1 MLVMLT
7 LLLFTTGV
15 LLAQKTVSGKVTDEK
30 GDPIANASVVVKGGT
45 VGTTTND
52 AGSFTLNLPANA
64 KTLVFSAIGSATR
77 EISIGSSTTFSVS
90 LQPALNEEEE
100 VVVTG
105 YGNKKRMEFVG
116 AAAKVNAKTIEQVP
130 IGSFENILQGQA
142 AGLYIA
148 SGSGQPGSTNTRVNI
163 RGIGSFSGGQDP
175 LYILD
180 GMPIEVGVFRAL
192 NPNDFESVDILKDA
206 AGAGLYGSRG
216 GNGVIVIKTKM
227 GQAGRPRLSYRG
239 MAGFSEAPTQKNLQL
254 MNTTERLA
262 YEGQLL
268 GPGLAPNPTALTG
281 LPGWDYNP
289 NNPRYQAQSAAT
301 KALYDHLLDSIS
313 GINTDWADLMFRK
326 AKFSQH
332 EVNVSGGSNG
342 VNYFS
347 SLSYY
352 KQQGTIYR
360 SGMDRYT
367 YRGNIDVKRDRLT
380 VNIRSSAG
388 FSQLD
393 NTESEAGIALAN
405 PIAAAYLEL
414 PYVRAFNNDGTT
426 AFGAG
431 KIGANA
437 YDRLRTTT
445 SRSNQFKGTFVIT
458 AQFDIWNGIAF
469 KTTNGVDWR
478 NTNSSRFVDPN
489 TFAGRS
495 VGLGA
500 QGSYNEGNTEN
511 LNLIT
516 TTGLVYSK
524 KFDKHSVNALAMFE
538 SIRNRN
544 RANGFTGY
552 LINPRILNSPA
563 GITNGNTTAMP
574 SITGSKTLN
583 GLFSQFATVD
593 YTYDSR
599 YTVFGSLRRDA
610 PSQVPK
616 KNRNNVFF
624 SAGASWNLS
633 AESFMKNQDIF
644 QDAKVRIS
652 YGETANVNGFTNNFG
667 YISTYGAGNYADQQ
681 GIVPTSPGNTDY
693 KLESQIVTNLGIEF
707 AVWKRRIRATV
718 DVYDKQSRNLFL
730 NQQVSRTT
738 GFTQLLTNIG
748 KMSNKGIEYDLKA
761 DVVKQNDF
769 VVTIGTNG
777 AFLRNRIEDMGQI
790 TELASGTGISRVG
803 LPFGTHYIVG
813 YLGVDP
819 QTGNPIYADA
829 EGKPTSV
836 YSAANS
842 LATFGTYLPK
852 FTGGAT
858 LEASWKGFTVSALF
872 VSIQG
877 VKRFNNES
885 FFYETTSS
893 NVFYNKRIELLTET
907 WRTPG
912 QETNYQRIAAPR
924 EFSSKDIQDASFI
937 RFRNLTVGYN
947 YVPKSTKYFSSIRV
961 WGQAQN
967 LYTWTKWNGFDPEE
981 SNNIA
986 TYEFPNPRTF
996 TIGLDVNF

>member
-1 MLVMLT
+1 MLT
-7 LLLFTTGV
+7 LLLFTSGV

-30 GDPIANASVVVKGGT
+30 GDPIANASVVVKGST

-52 AGSFTLNLPANA
+52 AGNFTLSLPANA
-64 KTLVFSAIGSATR
+64 KTLIISAIGSVAK
-77 EISIGSSTTFSVS
+77 EVAIGTTTTFSVS
-90 LQPALNEEEE
+90 LTSSASEEEE
-100 VVVTG
+100 VIITG
-105 YGNKKRMEFVG
+105 YGTKKRLEFVG
-116 AAAKVNAKTIEQVP
+116 ASSKVTAKTIEQVP
-130 IGSFENILQGQA
+130 FGSFENILQGQA
-142 AGLYIA
+142 PGLYVA
-148 SGSGQPGSTNTRVNI
+148 SGSGQPGASARVNI
-163 RGIGSFSGGQDP
+163 RGVGSFSGNLSP

-180 GMPIEVGVFRAL
+180 GVPIEEGVFRSL

-206 AGAGLYGSRG
+206 AGAGIYGSRG
-216 GNGVIVIKTKM
+216 ANGVIVIKTKM

-239 MAGFSEAPTQKNLQL
+239 MAGYSEAPTQKNLQM
-254 MNTTERLA
+254 MNTAERLA
-262 YEGQLL
+262 YEGEIL
-268 GPGLAPNPTALTG
+268 GPGLAPNPSALTG

-301 KALYDHLLDSIS
+301 KAIYDHLLDSIS
-313 GINTDWADLMFRK
+313 NINTDWADLMFRK

-332 EVNVSGGSNG
+332 EVNVSGGANG

-352 KQQGTIYR
+352 KQQGILFR
-360 SGMDRYT
+360 SGLERYT
-367 YRGNIDVKRDRLT
+367 YRGNLDIKRDRLT

-393 NTESEAGIALAN
+393 NTESEAGVALAN

-426 AFGAG
+426 AVGAG
-431 KIGANA
+431 KTAANA

-445 SRSNQFKGTFVIT
+445 SRSNQFKGTFAIT

-469 KTTNGVDWR
+469 RTTNGVDWR
-478 NTNSSRFVDPN
+478 NTNSSRFINPN
-489 TFAGRS
+489 SFAGRS
-495 VGLGA
+495 ISLGA
-500 QGSYNEGNTEN
+500 QGSYSEGNSEN
-511 LNLIT
+511 LNLIS
-516 TTGLVYSK
+516 TTGFVYRG
-524 KFDKHSVNALAMFE
+524 KFDKHEVSASAMME
-538 SIRNRN
+538 AIRNRSRSN
-544 RANGFTGY
+544 SFVGY
-552 LINPRILNSPA
+552 IINPRILNSPA

-574 SITGSKTLN
+574 STSGGKSLN
-583 GLFSQFATVD
+583 GLYSTFGTVD
-593 YTYDSR
+593 YTYDNR
-599 YTVFGSLRRDA
+599 YSFFGIVRRDA

-616 KNRNNVFF
+616 KNRNNVFL
-624 SAGASWNLS
+624 SGGVSWNLS
-633 AESFMKNQDIF
+633 GENFMKNQNIF
-644 QDAKVRIS
+644 QDARVRFS
-652 YGETANVNGFTNNFG
+652 YGETGNVNGLTSNFG
-667 YISTYGAGNYADQQ
+667 YISTYGAGNYADQP
-681 GIVPTSPGNTDY
+681 GIVPSSPGNADY
-693 KLESQIVTNLGIEF
+693 KLESQVVTNLGLEF
-707 AVWKRRIRATV
+707 AVWKRRIRSTV
-718 DVYDKQSRNLFL
+718 ELYDKQSRNLFL
-730 NQQVSRTT
+730 AQQISRTT
-738 GFTQLLTNIG
+738 GFTSLSTNIG
-748 KMSNKGIEYDLKA
+748 RMSNKGIEYDVKV

-769 VVTIGTNG
+769 VITLGTNG

-790 TELASGTGISRVG
+790 TELAAGTGISRVG
-803 LPFGTHYIVG
+803 LPFGTHYAVG
-813 YLGVDP
+813 FLGVDP

-836 YSAANS
+836 YSASNS

-858 LEASWKGFTVSALF
+858 LEASWKGFSVSALF

-885 FFYETTSS
+885 FFYETTNS
-893 NVFYNKRIELLTET
+893 NTAYNKRVEMLTQT

-912 QETNYQRIAAPR
+912 QITNYQRIGTAR
-924 EFSSKDIQDASFI
+924 EFSSKDIQDASFV
-937 RFRNLTVGYN
+937 RFRNLTVAYTFA
-947 YVPKSTKYFSSIRV
+947 PKSDKYFSSVRV